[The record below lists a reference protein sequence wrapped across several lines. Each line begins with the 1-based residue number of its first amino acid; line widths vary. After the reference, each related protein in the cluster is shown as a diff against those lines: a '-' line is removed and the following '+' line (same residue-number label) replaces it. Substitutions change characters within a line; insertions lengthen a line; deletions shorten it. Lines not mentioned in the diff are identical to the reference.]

1 MTTMVTRPMLLKSGD
16 IINEGILHLQS
27 FDSKERKIR
36 AAKIWGFM
44 WLLALLSLPIIV
56 AHFVLVPGFLIAG
69 PVMPIVAIDKW
80 KCQAMLLVHAQPIKR
95 R

>member
-44 WLLALLSLPIIV
+44 WLLAILSLPIIV
-56 AHFVLVPGFLIAG
+56 AHFVLVP
-69 PVMPIVAIDKW
+69 
-80 KCQAMLLVHAQPIKR
+80 
-95 R
+95 